1 MNQQDPIVTAA
12 RRQRIHLPPNALRL
26 ACAAAL
32 VCLTMAKAAAA
43 ETLIQGIQI
52 QPDPKGTSVSIQ
64 SNGRPAYD
72 INTFNHGY
80 RVRIDFQDTHILSS
94 AQTVAG
100 AGIIENVLAENDGKT
115 AHLDL
120 LLAKPEAI
128 MVEPSPEGYRVSLVP
143 LQGNQ
148 EGAPASSP
156 AAPLST
162 VNSNSTPAAA
172 APASALP
179 VVNTSTQIEN
189 LRFHR
194 EKDGAGMLSL
204 DIQGQ
209 QPQLDV
215 TRASDRLIVELRN
228 TQIPA
233 SLTHR
238 FGTDQFGT
246 PVQYV
251 DAYPLGNNTRLVL
264 HISGPFEYSAYQL
277 GQQTMISVRHQ
288 QANAESE
295 NPLASKRL
303 SMDFQNISVRD
314 ALQVIAD
321 FTHQNIVVSNS
332 VNGSLSIRLKNE
344 PWEEAFQVILQSQG
358 LAVKH
363 IGNILWVAPA
373 NQITSQEESELKAAA
388 AKRKLEP
395 LVTELIPLKYA
406 RASQIADLLRGFSQQ
421 VNQENE
427 TGLNAQQG
435 HALATALGIPSENLI
450 GNSLLGPRGSVAV
463 VTRTNSLLVRDTPED
478 IDNIKKLIAKIDRPV
493 PQVLIEARIVQITT
507 NAAQSLG
514 IQWGGSYTSG
524 GGGGIIN
531 LSGTGASSS
540 TSTQGGSYPISGF
553 GGTGSTSGTSTG
565 STSGGVPAIVN
576 LPAYAPSGSPLTGL
590 NPASLGFA
598 LGNASGSRIL
608 NLQLQ
613 ALQAANKAK
622 IISSPK
628 VLTED
633 NEAATIAQGTEIPY
647 QQASSSGAT
656 AVSFKK
662 AELSLKV
669 TPHIAPNGKVTM
681 DVEATNN
688 QPNYAQVTAGGVP
701 INTQEVKTKLL
712 VNNGQ
717 TVVIG
722 GIYTETDSRSDSGV
736 PLLKDIPLLG
746 WLFKAKEYSTAQT
759 ELLVFLTP
767 KVVGGESSDD
777 AAD

>member
-1 MNQQDPIVTAA
+1 MNPNDSFAV
-12 RRQRIHLPPNALRL
+12 LPTRHSRGKRSAALRVALLSAL
-26 ACAAAL
+26 ACMT
-32 VCLTMAKAAAA
+32 VSSVSWA
-43 ETLIQGIQI
+43 ESLIQGLQV
-52 QPDPKGTSVSIQ
+52 QTGAKGTILNIQ
-64 SNGRPAYD
+64 SDSRPAYD
-72 INTFNHGY
+72 VNTSNHGY
-80 RVRIDFQDTHILSS
+80 RVRIDFQDAHFLPQ
-94 AQTVAG
+94 AANVAG
-100 AGIIENVLAENDGKT
+100 GGVIENILTENDGHN
-115 AHLDL
+115 ARIDL
-120 LLAKPEAI
+120 LLKSPQAV
-128 MVEPSPEGYRVSLVP
+128 MVEPAAAGYRLRFAALHEAATP
-143 LQGNQ
+143 TPQ
-148 EGAPASSP
+148 P
-156 AAPLST
+156 AAPVPSDSG
-162 VNSNSTPAAA
+162 NIATPVTASV
-172 APASALP
+172 PAYSG
-179 VVNTSTQIEN
+179 TSIDN
-189 LRFHR
+189 LAFHR
-194 EKDGAGMLSL
+194 EKNGAGMLSL
-204 DIQGQ
+204 DIHGM
-209 QPQLDV
+209 QPRMDV
-215 TRASDRLIVELRN
+215 SREPGRLVVTLHD
-228 TQIPA
+228 TQVPT

-251 DAYPLGNNTRLVL
+251 DVYPIGSDTRLIF
-264 HISGPFEYSAYQL
+264 HIGGPFQYSAYQL
-277 GQQTMISVRHQ
+277 GSQTMISVRHEA
-288 QANAESE
+288 ANAVAE
-295 NPLASKRL
+295 NPMQSKRL

-332 VNGSLSIRLKNE
+332 VTGTVSIRLKNE
-344 PWEEAFQVILQSQG
+344 PWEEAFKVILESQG

-373 NQITSQEESELKAAA
+373 NQITSQEEAELKAEAS
-388 AKRKLEP
+388 KRKLEP

-421 VNQENE
+421 VNDNNSGN
-427 TGLNAQQG
+427 GLNLQQS
-435 HALATALGIPSENLI
+435 HALASALGIPSENLI
-450 GNSLLGPRGSVAV
+450 GNSLLGSRGSVSV
-463 VTRTNSLLVRDTPED
+463 VTRTNSLLVRDTPQD
-478 IDNIKKLIAKIDRPV
+478 IDNIKKLVAQIDKPV

-514 IQWGGSYTSG
+514 IQWGGTYTSG
-524 GGGGIIN
+524 AGGGIIN
-531 LSGTGASSS
+531 LSGTGASNS
-540 TSTQGGSYPISGF
+540 TSTQGGNYPIGSF
-553 GGTGSTSGTSTG
+553 GGGGSGGSSTTTG

-633 NEAATIAQGTEIPY
+633 NETATIAQGTEIPY

-656 AVSFKK
+656 AVTFKK
-662 AELSLKV
+662 AELALKV

-681 DVEATNN
+681 DVDATNN

-722 GIYTETDSRSDSGV
+722 GIYTETNSTSQSGV

-746 WLFKAKEYSTAQT
+746 WLFKAKEYNTAQT
-759 ELLVFLTP
+759 ELLVFITP
-767 KVVGGESSDD
+767 KVVGGGADSGDD
-777 AAD
+777 AG